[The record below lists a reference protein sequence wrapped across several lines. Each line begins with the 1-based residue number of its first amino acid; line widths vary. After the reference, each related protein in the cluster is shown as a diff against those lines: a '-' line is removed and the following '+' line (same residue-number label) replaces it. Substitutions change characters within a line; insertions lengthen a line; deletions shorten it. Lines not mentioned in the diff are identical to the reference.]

1 MLRFLS
7 SGIAVASKEEP
18 FTLAAL
24 GIVAFDHV
32 DLIETLPPSAQ
43 DPLGFP
49 DFVFWLA
56 ESLVVFEPGARPRA
70 ICTAF
75 GSDDAKADERAYFG
89 ATQRLADLVARCG
102 RVAPVAYPPK
112 ADRPA
117 DFSQTDLDD
126 DAYAAVVARMKG
138 HIAEGEVYQIV
149 PSRTFR
155 APCADPLRSYA
166 ALRALDPS
174 PYHFFVAAPDHVV
187 FGASPETSVRV
198 YGEKGAGH
206 KVEVKPIAGTRPRGL
221 TGDED
226 DRLEAEMRLDAKEA
240 AEHMM
245 LVDLARNDVARVSV
259 AGTRRVEKLLGV
271 ERYARVM
278 HLVSSVT
285 GALKPGMDALDALQA
300 CLNVGTLTGA
310 PKIRAT
316 QLLRETEV
324 TKRGPYGGAI
334 GWINGEGM
342 MDTAVVIRTAVV
354 KDGTAF
360 VRAGAGIVHDSDPA
374 SRGGGDAAQGLGF
387 ALGACR
393 DWRGGMTRN
402 VLFIDNF
409 DTFTFNLVES
419 FERLGCEIAVLRNN
433 IDAGR
438 GVRARAAIECADRA
452 LAGAGKAARRGLLPR
467 IDRAIE
473 GQGATARN
481 LPWPPGDRR
490 GGRRHRRPRAGAR
503 PRQVLLLDHD
513 GQGPLRGLDTPL
525 SIGRYHSLCTR
536 DLPARFR
543 IHAEID
549 GMAMA
554 ISDPEAR
561 QTGLQFHPESI
572 LTLRG
577 DAILRNVLEDARD

>member
-1 MLRFLS
+1 MSAPRIGEAEALALCRQLPGALDPLDLYAALSDGGRRRDTLLLERSVGPGLLLDRAAVRVECRSRDVHAQALSDGGANVLAALARHLPERIVEQTPDRLQLRFPEILSPDLEERLRAPSPFSVLRFLS
-7 SGIAVASKEEP
+7 SGIAVASREEP

-75 GSDDAKADERAYFG
+75 GSDDSRADERAYFG

-102 RVAPVAYPPK
+102 RVAALAYPPK
-112 ADRPA
+112 SDRPA

-126 DAYAAVVARMKG
+126 DAYAAVVARMKE

-155 APCADPLRSYA
+155 APCADPLRTYA

-174 PYHFFVAAPDHVV
+174 PYHFFVAAPDHIV

-198 YGEKGAGH
+198 YGEKGVGH

-316 QLLRETEV
+316 QLLRETEM

-334 GWINGEGM
+334 GWISGEGM

-354 KDGTAF
+354 RDGTAF
-360 VRAGAGIVHDSDPA
+360 VRAGAGIVHDSDPHREAEETRRKA
-374 SRGGGDAAQGLGF
+374 S
-387 ALGACR
+387 ALLS
-393 DWRGGMTRN
+393 
-402 VLFIDNF
+402 V
-409 DTFTFNLVES
+409 
-419 FERLGCEIAVLRNN
+419 
-433 IDAGR
+433 
-438 GVRARAAIECADRA
+438 
-452 LAGAGKAARRGLLPR
+452 LAGTGEAA
-467 IDRAIE
+467 
-473 GQGATARN
+473 
-481 LPWPPGDRR
+481 
-490 GGRRHRRPRAGAR
+490 
-503 PRQVLLLDHD
+503 
-513 GQGPLRGLDTPL
+513 
-525 SIGRYHSLCTR
+525 
-536 DLPARFR
+536 
-543 IHAEID
+543 
-549 GMAMA
+549 
-554 ISDPEAR
+554 
-561 QTGLQFHPESI
+561 
-572 LTLRG
+572 
-577 DAILRNVLEDARD
+577 

>member
-1 MLRFLS
+1 MSASHIGEAGALALGRQLPGALDPLDLYAALSDGGRRRDTLLLERSVGPGLLLDRAAVRVECRGREVLAQALSDGGNNVLAALAAHLPDRIAEQTPDRLRLRFPEITSPDLEERLRAPSPFAVLRFLS
-7 SGIAVASKEEP
+7 SGVAVASKEEP

-32 DLIETLPPSAQ
+32 DLIETLPRAAE
-43 DPLGFP
+43 DPLLFP
-49 DFVFWLA
+49 DFVFWIA
-56 ESLVVFEPGARPRA
+56 ESLILFEPGSRPRA

-75 GSDDAKADERAYFG
+75 GSADPKADERAYFG

-102 RVAPVAYPPK
+102 KAVPLAYPPK

-117 DFSQTDLDD
+117 DFSRTDLDD
-126 DAYAAVVARMKG
+126 KAYAAVVARMKA

-174 PYHFFVAAPDHVV
+174 PYHFFAAAPDHIV

-198 YGEKGAGH
+198 FGEKGAGH

-221 TGDED
+221 TGEED
-226 DRLEAEMRLDAKEA
+226 DRLEAEMRLDVKEA

-245 LVDLARNDVARVSV
+245 LVDLARNDVARVSR

-285 GALKPGMDALDALQA
+285 GALRPGMDALDALQA

-342 MDTAVVIRTAVV
+342 MDSAVVIRTAVV

-360 VRAGAGIVHDSDPA
+360 VRAGAGVVHDSDPFREAEETRRKA
-374 SRGGGDAAQGLGF
+374 S
-387 ALGACR
+387 ALLS
-393 DWRGGMTRN
+393 
-402 VLFIDNF
+402 V
-409 DTFTFNLVES
+409 
-419 FERLGCEIAVLRNN
+419 
-433 IDAGR
+433 
-438 GVRARAAIECADRA
+438 
-452 LAGAGKAARRGLLPR
+452 LAGTEAA
-467 IDRAIE
+467 
-473 GQGATARN
+473 
-481 LPWPPGDRR
+481 
-490 GGRRHRRPRAGAR
+490 
-503 PRQVLLLDHD
+503 
-513 GQGPLRGLDTPL
+513 
-525 SIGRYHSLCTR
+525 
-536 DLPARFR
+536 
-543 IHAEID
+543 
-549 GMAMA
+549 
-554 ISDPEAR
+554 
-561 QTGLQFHPESI
+561 
-572 LTLRG
+572 
-577 DAILRNVLEDARD
+577 

>member
-1 MLRFLS
+1 MSAPRIGEAKALALGRQLPGALDPLDLYAALSDGGRRRDTLLMERSVGPGLLLDRAALRIECRGRDIHLHALSDGGANLLLALARHFEDRVIEQAADRLHLRFAETLSPDLEERLSAPSPFSVLRFLT
-7 SGIAVASKEEP
+7 SGLSVTSNEEP

-43 DPLGFP
+43 DPLDFP
-49 DFVFWLA
+49 DFIFWLA

-75 GSDDAKADERAYFG
+75 GSRDGKADERAYFG

-102 RVAPVAYPPK
+102 KVAPVAYP
-112 ADRPA
+112 ARSDRRA

-155 APCADPLRSYA
+155 APCPDPLRTYA
-166 ALRALDPS
+166 ALRDLDPS

-198 YGEKGAGH
+198 YAEKGVGH
-206 KVEVKPIAGTRPRGL
+206 KVEVKPIAGTRPRGT

-245 LVDLARNDVARVSV
+245 LVDLARNDVARVSK

-285 GALKPGMDALDALQA
+285 GALKPGKDALDALQA

-354 KDGTAF
+354 RDGTAF
-360 VRAGAGIVHDSDPA
+360 VRAGAGVVHDSDPHREAEETRRKA
-374 SRGGGDAAQGLGF
+374 S
-387 ALGACR
+387 ALLS
-393 DWRGGMTRN
+393 
-402 VLFIDNF
+402 V
-409 DTFTFNLVES
+409 
-419 FERLGCEIAVLRNN
+419 
-433 IDAGR
+433 
-438 GVRARAAIECADRA
+438 
-452 LAGAGKAARRGLLPR
+452 LAGTGEAA
-467 IDRAIE
+467 
-473 GQGATARN
+473 
-481 LPWPPGDRR
+481 
-490 GGRRHRRPRAGAR
+490 
-503 PRQVLLLDHD
+503 
-513 GQGPLRGLDTPL
+513 
-525 SIGRYHSLCTR
+525 
-536 DLPARFR
+536 
-543 IHAEID
+543 
-549 GMAMA
+549 
-554 ISDPEAR
+554 
-561 QTGLQFHPESI
+561 
-572 LTLRG
+572 
-577 DAILRNVLEDARD
+577 

>member
-1 MLRFLS
+1 
-7 SGIAVASKEEP
+7 
-18 FTLAAL
+18 
-24 GIVAFDHV
+24 
-32 DLIETLPPSAQ
+32 
-43 DPLGFP
+43 
-49 DFVFWLA
+49 
-56 ESLVVFEPGARPRA
+56 
-70 ICTAF
+70 
-75 GSDDAKADERAYFG
+75 
-89 ATQRLADLVARCG
+89 
-102 RVAPVAYPPK
+102 
-112 ADRPA
+112 
-117 DFSQTDLDD
+117 
-126 DAYAAVVARMKG
+126 MKG

-155 APCADPLRSYA
+155 APCPDPLRTYA

-198 YGEKGAGH
+198 YAEKGVGH
-206 KVEVKPIAGTRPRGL
+206 KVEVKPIAGTRPRGA

-245 LVDLARNDVARVSV
+245 LVDLARNDVARVSI

-354 KDGTAF
+354 T
-360 VRAGAGIVHDSDPA
+360 RRHCLRPRRRRRRPRQRPA
-374 SRGGGDAAQGLGF
+374 SRSRGDAAQGLGF
-387 ALGACR
+387 AFGACR

-409 DTFTFNLVES
+409 DSFTFNLVES
-419 FERLGCEIAVLRNN
+419 FERLGCEISVLRNT
-433 IDAGR
+433 IRRGGCVGTGAGR
-438 GVRARAAIECADRA
+438 RSVDRA
-452 LAGAGKAARRGLLPR
+452 FPRPRQAARCRLLPR
-467 IDRAIE
+467 PDRACK
-473 GQGATARN
+473 GKYPFARH
-481 LPWPPGDRR
+481 LPGPPGDRR
-490 GGRRHRRPRAGAR
+490 GGWRQGRARAGAR
-503 PRQVLLLDHD
+503 ARQDPPCSIMTA
-513 GQGPLRGLDTPL
+513 QGPMRGPRCAAQHRPL
-525 SIGRYHSLCTR
+525 SQPLHPRPALPLPHPCR
-536 DLPARFR
+536 D
-543 IHAEID
+543 
-549 GMAMA
+549 
-554 ISDPEAR
+554 
-561 QTGLQFHPESI
+561 
-572 LTLRG
+572 
-577 DAILRNVLEDARD
+577 